1 MSLDLLGLVK
11 GYFNN
16 DLIDKAASFL
26 GEDKATVSK
35 GIDSIIPASL
45 LGIIGKA
52 EGGNASSLLNLA
64 STAAD
69 SGILSDIAG
78 TFMKGGGGIPSF
90 APSLIT
96 GLFGDKFGGLAN
108 TVSGFTGLKGS
119 TVSSLFGTVV
129 PVALAAL
136 GKYAK
141 DNNSTPGAISSLL
154 GGMKSSVL
162 GALPSGLNV
171 SQFFSGSSAT
181 PSPAPV
187 EEKKSFNPWWLILA
201 LVGAG
206 LIFWLAKG
214 CGKGDKPA
222 EAATVIHDTLT
233 KVDSVVVMREPAKVK
248 LPNGVELDAYKGGI
262 EDLLVA
268 FIQDAEAQPGKDNWF
283 DFNDLNFKFGT
294 SEINADSRREVDNLV
309 QILKAFPK
317 TKIKIGGYT
326 DNIGD
331 EAANKKLS
339 LERAQAVQK
348 LLADAGVNAQIEGA
362 EGYGSE
368 FAKYPPSAPEM
379 DRVKD
384 RRVSVSVRAK

>member
-16 DLIDKAASFL
+16 DLISSAASFL
-26 GEDKATVSK
+26 GEDKAVVSK
-35 GIDSIIPASL
+35 GVDAIIPASL
-45 LGIIGKA
+45 LGMIGKV

-64 STAAD
+64 HTAAD
-69 SGILSDIAG
+69 SGILGDIAG

-108 TVSGFTGLKGS
+108 AVSGFSGLKGS
-119 TVSSLFGTVV
+119 TVSSLFGTIV

-154 GGMKSSVL
+154 GGMKSSVM

-171 SQFFSGSSAT
+171 SQFLGSSTVKA
-181 PSPAPV
+181 APV
-187 EEKKSFNPWWLILA
+187 EEKKGFNPWWLLLA

-206 LIFWLAKG
+206 LLFWLAKG
-214 CGKGDKPA
+214 CGKGDKPVENVPA
-222 EAATVIHDTLT
+222 VVHDTLT
-233 KVDSVVVMREPAKVK
+233 KVDSVVVTREATKLK
-248 LPNGVELDAYKGGI
+248 LPNGVEIDAYKGGI
-262 EDLLVA
+262 EDLLVS
-268 FIQDAEAQPGKDNWF
+268 FLQDPEAKPGKDNWF

-294 SEINADSRREVDNLV
+294 AEINAESRKEVDNIV

-317 TKIKIGGYT
+317 AKIKIGGYT

-339 LERAQAVQK
+339 TDRAQAVSK
-348 LLADAGVNAQIEGA
+348 LLQDAGLGAQVEGA

-368 FAKYPPSAPEM
+368 FAKYPPSAPEE
-379 DRVKD
+379 DRIKD
-384 RRVSVSVRAK
+384 RRVSLSVRAK